1 MKKQISVLILTLF
14 VLVLGI
20 LPASADNAHPA
31 RVVDECG
38 VLDATLLQSLNDKMD
53 EISNRHQVDVA
64 LLITANPGEKSYE
77 AFADDYFDYN
87 GYGIG
92 ENFDGIMLVYFVEGG
107 DNGNG
112 YVHITTCGM
121 GIDAIT
127 DANEDAI
134 FDRIAS
140 DIVSGNYEYAFTEY
154 ADMCDEYITDLTT
167 FDAGFNLVIALAVG
181 FIVAF
186 IATGS
191 MKSKLKS
198 VAAKK
203 EANSYLKPGSLM
215 ITDSRDMFL
224 YRQVTYTK
232 KEQNNSSDTHTSSS
246 GRTHGGGGR
255 SL

>member
-1 MKKQISVLILTLF
+1 MKKQISVLFIALL
-14 VLVLGI
+14 VIVLGI

-31 RVVDECG
+31 RVVDDYG
-38 VLDATLLQSLNDKMD
+38 VLDATLLQSLNEKMD
-53 EISNRHQVDVA
+53 EISVRHNVDVA

-154 ADMCDEYITDLTT
+154 ADMCDEYITDITT
-167 FDAGFNLVIALAVG
+167 FDAGFNLVVAVAVG
-181 FIVAF
+181 FIVAA
-186 IATGS
+186 IVTGS

-198 VAAKK
+198 VKAKN
-203 EANSYLKPGSLM
+203 EASSYLKPGSLM
-215 ITDSRDMFL
+215 ITDSRDFFL
-224 YRQVTYTK
+224 YRQITYTK
-232 KEQNNSSDTHTSSS
+232 KAESSSSNTHTSSS